1 MELSGPVWLM
11 QPIPYW
17 GEKLQGDWIYE
28 PKIDGWRLQVIKYQ
42 DGRVEL
48 WGRRLERSPN
58 WTAKLS
64 YLIPAFK
71 ELPNGSLV
79 DAELYS
85 TGGRRF
91 IPSLFARKRKV
102 DPIIYVFDVIFWEGE
117 FVGNHKLRERKA
129 LLETISWSPPVEVLR
144 YDRIRNI
151 REHWEAVIK
160 SGGEGLV
167 LKYLESTYEVG
178 RDGPIATQYW
188 RKVKRGLY
196 IER

>member
-42 DGRVEL
+42 DGRVEF

-64 YLIPAFK
+64 YLIPAFRK
-71 ELPNGSLV
+71 LPNGSLV

-91 IPSLFARKRKV
+91 IPSLFAHKRKV
-102 DPIIYVFDVIFWEGE
+102 DPIIYVFDVIFWR
-117 FVGNHKLRERKA
+117 VN
-129 LLETISWSPPVEVLR
+129 S
-144 YDRIRNI
+144 
-151 REHWEAVIK
+151 
-160 SGGEGLV
+160 LV
-167 LKYLESTYEVG
+167 TTNYVKGRPCLK
-178 RDGPIATQYW
+178 Q
-188 RKVKRGLY
+188 
-196 IER
+196 

>member
-1 MELSGPVWLM
+1 M

-28 PKIDGWRLQVIKYQ
+28 PKIDGWRLQVVKYQ
-42 DGRVEL
+42 DGRIEL

-58 WTAKLS
+58 WTNKLS
-64 YLIPAFK
+64 YLIPAFRK
-71 ELPNGSLV
+71 LPNGSLV

-117 FVGNHKLRERKA
+117 FVGNRTLRERKA
-129 LLETISWSPPVEVLR
+129 LLETINWDPPVQVLQ
-144 YDRIRNI
+144 YDRIHDI

-167 LKYLESTYEVG
+167 LKYLESIYEVG

-196 IER
+196 IEG